1 MKTAEHHPIIDLL
14 RTTDI
19 FSDIPPAF
27 LSENIGHFGERTFQ
41 AGDNIIRKGDEGRE
55 MYIIME
61 GEVKVHDDDVTVAHL
76 GDGSYFGEM
85 SLLQP
90 APRSMSV
97 SATRPT
103 RVVTINQESFY
114 QLLARQP
121 EIIQKLVGG
130 ILDRLRHQT
139 TAMVDEMRSREAEL
153 KTQVELQTARYREQK
168 ERAER
173 SERFKQQFLANM
185 SHEIRTPMNAVMGMT
200 DLLLDTSLQPRQRF
214 YLERIKRSSEILLHL
229 LNDILDLSKIE
240 AGKME
245 LEHIEFS
252 LREVLEQVR
261 MTLQH
266 KADEKAL
273 DLILLVD
280 PSLPDVYIGDPVR
293 LNQVL
298 VNLAGNAIKFTES
311 GSVCIQVRRAEQ
323 QALHFAVIDTGI
335 GIPEEKLLSIFENF
349 SQAHTS
355 DTRKYGGTG
364 LGLSISRQLVA
375 LMGGSIHVE
384 SRVGAG
390 ATFSF
395 AITLPVGS
403 PEGLLARQQS
413 GGRLDGGILDGL
425 RILVVDD
432 NEYNRIVVQ
441 DTLESKSRARVV
453 AVEGA
458 RAAIARL
465 AEEPFDIILMDVR
478 MPDMNGFEA
487 TRHIRQSMDPAVRD
501 IPIIAL
507 TASVLRTDLDQCLE
521 AGMNDYIPKPF
532 SADQLF
538 TAIAHALQ
546 IPLKRK
552 ADKPKDAEAATMGVN
567 GVINLEPLIEFCEG
581 DEAQL
586 QKYIKLFIRAA
597 PDFIRQLRVGVN
609 HDDAD
614 MIVHALHNFKTR
626 WVLMGM
632 SESNTLAA
640 QLEAHCR
647 TGGRVIDVRDGIEH
661 LIAQTEAAVHALQ
674 TAHPRNLN
682 VDG

>member
-1 MKTAEHHPIIDLL
+1 MKSAEHHPIIDLL

-19 FSDIPPAF
+19 FSGIPPAV
-27 LSENIGHFGERTFQ
+27 LSENIGHFGALTFE
-41 AGDNIIRKGDEGRE
+41 AGENIIHKGDEGRE

-61 GEVKVHDDDVTVAHL
+61 GAVKVHDDDVTVAHL
-76 GDGSYFGEM
+76 GEGTYFGEM

-139 TAMVDEMRSREAEL
+139 TAMVDELRSREADL
-153 KTQVELQTARYREQK
+153 KTQVERQTARYREQK

-173 SERFKQQFLANM
+173 SEQFKQQFLANM

-200 DLLLDTSLQPRQRF
+200 DLLLDSSLQPRQRF

-252 LREVLEQVR
+252 LRDVLEQVR

-266 KADEKAL
+266 KADEKVL
-273 DLILLVD
+273 DLIILSD

-298 VNLAGNAIKFTES
+298 VNLAGNAIKFTEQ
-311 GSVCIQVRRAEQ
+311 GSVCIQVRRSGRE
-323 QALHFAVIDTGI
+323 ALSFAVTDTGI
-335 GIPEEKLLSIFENF
+335 GIPEDKLQSIFETF
-349 SQAHTS
+349 SQANPS

-364 LGLSISRQLVA
+364 LGLSISRQLVS
-375 LMGGSIHVE
+375 LMGGTISVD
-384 SRVGAG
+384 STVGAG
-390 ATFSF
+390 TTFSF
-395 AITLPVGS
+395 SVALPVGS
-403 PEGLLARQQS
+403 PEGLQARHE
-413 GGRLDGGILDGL
+413 GNGRVDGSILDGL

-441 DTLESKSRARVV
+441 DTLESKSQAHVV
-453 AVEGA
+453 AVDGA

-465 AEEPFDIILMDVR
+465 GAEPFDIILMDVR
-478 MPDMNGFEA
+478 MPEMNGFEA
-487 TRHIRQSMDPAVRD
+487 TQHIRSTMDPPARD

-507 TASVLRTDLDQCLE
+507 TASVLRTDLDLCLE
-521 AGMNDYIPKPF
+521 AGMNAYLPKPF
-532 SADQLF
+532 TADQLISL
-538 TAIAHALQ
+538 IARVLG
-546 IPLKRK
+546 IPVRLR
-552 ADKPKDAEAATMGVN
+552 DPAAAWPIPATDDSLEPIDLDHLREFCDGNTDQMN
-567 GVINLEPLIEFCEG
+567 KYINLFIASVPVFVHHLREG
-581 DEAQL
+581 LDNASPESLA
-586 QKYIKLFIRAA
+586 
-597 PDFIRQLRVGVN
+597 
-609 HDDAD
+609 
-614 MIVHALHNFKTR
+614 HALHNFKTR
-626 WVLMGM
+626 WIMLGM
-632 SESNTLAA
+632 PASHAQAA
-640 QLEAHCR
+640 QIEAQCR
-647 TGGRVIDVRDGIEH
+647 AGEPVVTVRNGILR
-661 LIAQTEAAVHALQ
+661 LIAQAEEAVKLLSNESSN
-674 TAHPRNLN
+674 T
-682 VDG
+682 

>member
-1 MKTAEHHPIIDLL
+1 MQTAEHHPIIDLL

-19 FSDIPPAF
+19 FSDIDPVV
-27 LSENIGHFGERTFQ
+27 LSGNIGHFGELTFL
-41 AGDNIIRKGDEGRE
+41 ADENIIRKGDEGRE

-76 GDGSYFGEM
+76 GEGNYFGEM

-97 SATRPT
+97 SATRAT
-103 RVVTINQESFY
+103 RVVTIHQESFY
-114 QLLARQP
+114 QLLARHP
-121 EIIQKLVGG
+121 EIIQKIVGG

-139 TAMVDEMRSREAEL
+139 TAMVDELRSREAEL
-153 KTQVELQTARYREQK
+153 KTQVELQTARYKEQK
-168 ERAER
+168 ERAEA

-200 DLLLDTSLQPRQRF
+200 DLLLDTTLQPRQRF

-252 LREVLEQVR
+252 LRDVLEQVR

-266 KADEKAL
+266 EADEKGL
-273 DLILLVD
+273 DLIFLTD
-280 PSLPDVYIGDPVR
+280 PSLPDIYIGDPVR

-298 VNLAGNAIKFTES
+298 INLTGNAIKFTER
-311 GSVCIQVRRAEQ
+311 GSVCIQAHRADH

-335 GIPEEKLLSIFENF
+335 GIPDDKLQSIFENF
-349 SQAHTS
+349 AQAHTS

-375 LMGGSIHVE
+375 LMGGEISVE
-384 SRVGAG
+384 STVDAG
-390 ATFSF
+390 TTFAFSI
-395 AITLPVGS
+395 ALPVGS
-403 PEGLLARQQS
+403 PEGLQARHEGNGQV
-413 GGRLDGGILDGL
+413 DGSILDGV
-425 RILVVDD
+425 RVLVVDD

-453 AVEGA
+453 SVDGA

-465 AEEPFDIILMDVR
+465 REEPFDVILMDVR

-487 TRHIRQSMDPAVRD
+487 TRHIRHAMDPPVRD

-507 TASVLRTDLDQCLE
+507 TASVLRTDLDQCLN

-532 SADQLF
+532 SADQLL
-538 TAIAHALQ
+538 TAIATALQ
-546 IPLKRK
+546 IPLKRRT
-552 ADKPKDAEAATMGVN
+552 DKPKEIQDPEVRAN
-567 GVINLEPLIEFCEG
+567 DVINLEPLIEFCEG

-586 QKYIKLFIRAA
+586 QNYIRLFIHAA
-597 PDFIRQLRVGVN
+597 PDFIRQLREGIE
-609 HDDAD
+609 HDDSEK
-614 MIVHALHNFKTR
+614 IIHALHNFKTR

-632 SESNTLAA
+632 TESNTLAA
-640 QLEAHCR
+640 QLEAYCR
-647 TGGRVIDVRDGIEH
+647 TGSRVDDVRDGIHH
-661 LIAQTEAAVHALQ
+661 LIGQTESAVLYLQAAYPE
-674 TAHPRNLN
+674 TSN
-682 VDG
+682 VAE